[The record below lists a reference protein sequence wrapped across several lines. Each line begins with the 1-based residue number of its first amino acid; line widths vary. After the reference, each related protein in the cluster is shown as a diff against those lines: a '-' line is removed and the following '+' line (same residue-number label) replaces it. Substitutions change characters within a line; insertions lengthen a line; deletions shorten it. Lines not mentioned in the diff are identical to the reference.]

1 MSFFILKNFFKIPK
15 NIVEDFYKM
24 KKTKIIKKK
33 YEFKNLFSKGIF
45 YGGEYIN
52 MYILKNKRN
61 YNRLAVAVS
70 KKQGKAV
77 ERNRFKRLIKENYKN
92 FENSLKTGY
101 DILFII
107 NKNKI
112 SEKIYFINIKN
123 NMNNLFKKSRL
134 FDEENID

>member
-1 MSFFILKNFFKIPK
+1 MKN
-15 NIVEDFYKM
+15 
-24 KKTKIIKKK
+24 TKIIKKK

-52 MYILKNKRN
+52 MYILKNKRKN
-61 YNRLAVAVS
+61 NRLAIAIS

-92 FENSLKTGY
+92 FENNLKIGY

-107 NKNKI
+107 NKRKI
-112 SEKIYFINIKN
+112 LESKEIKFINIKN
-123 NMNNLFKKSRL
+123 DMNNLLKKSGMIN
-134 FDEENID
+134 EEIIN

>member
-1 MSFFILKNFFKIPK
+1 MKN
-15 NIVEDFYKM
+15 
-24 KKTKIIKKK
+24 TKIIKKK

-52 MYILKNKRN
+52 MYILKNKSCR
-61 YNRLAVAVS
+61 NRLAIAIS

-77 ERNRFKRLIKENYKN
+77 ERNRFKRLIRENYKN
-92 FENSLKTGY
+92 YENNLKNGY

-112 SEKIYFINIKN
+112 LESKIIKFINIKN
-123 NMNNLFKKSRL
+123 DMNNLFKKSRM
-134 FDEENID
+134 FDEKIID